1 MRIVS
6 IVITMGL
13 IISIGCNTQSPGRLE
28 IHDGPVSDAVRH
40 VLCRLD
46 SAQKDIKYFDSL
58 CRIHLGDTIPPIS
71 AYTIRAI
78 DLLDALGLT
87 AMKDSS
93 KYKYI
98 RMYLGFR
105 KENGFKCFI
114 VPVDSADL
122 SGTHPENWRGGYDIL
137 LDSTGKRI
145 PRKLNQV
152 HNSKSEFVLDLNAPC
167 PNTCATNS
175 PLEK

>member
-1 MRIVS
+1 MRIIS

-13 IISIGCNTQSPGRLE
+13 LVSVGCNNQSSV
-28 IHDGPVSDAVRH
+28 HDEPDPVRR

-46 SAQKDIKYFDSL
+46 SAQKDIKYYDSL
-58 CRIHLGDTIPPIS
+58 CRLYLGDTIPPIS

-78 DLLDALGLT
+78 DVLDALGLQ
-87 AMKDSS
+87 AMADSARF
-93 KYKYI
+93 KYI
-98 RMYLGFR
+98 RMYLAYR
-105 KENGFKCFI
+105 KENGFKCYI

-122 SGTHPENWRGGYDIL
+122 SSIYPENWKGGYDIL
-137 LDSTGKRI
+137 LDSLGKPI
-145 PRKLNQV
+145 PRKLNQI
-152 HNSKSEFVLDLNAPC
+152 HYSKSEYVLDLNAPC